1 MRRKLLTPSALAAFF
16 RSPPPKPFV
25 PVSASWAAIDESL
38 PPAQAEPPPVQAVRQ
53 PPSPAPALELPPIDP
68 FPRSLWVGF
77 SDGEELEIKS
87 RFTIGTLDE
96 KSFRYA
102 YAQFEKRR
110 AESFGLSPGSK
121 PPPLNSKAQ
130 QARERNWRRFFCD

>member
-1 MRRKLLTPSALAAFF
+1 MRHKPLTLSVLAAFF

-25 PVSASWAAIDESL
+25 PVSASWPAIDESL
-38 PPAQAEPPPVQAVRQ
+38 PPAQAEPPPV
-53 PPSPAPALELPPIDP
+53 LELPPIDP

-121 PPPLNSKAQ
+121 PPSLNSKAQ

>member
-1 MRRKLLTPSALAAFF
+1 MRHKPLTPSALAAFF

-25 PVSASWAAIDESL
+25 PVSASWPAIDESL
-38 PPAQAEPPPVQAVRQ
+38 PPAQAEPPPV
-53 PPSPAPALELPPIDP
+53 LELPPIDP

-110 AESFGLSPGSK
+110 AESFGFSPGSK
-121 PPPLNSKAQ
+121 PPSLNSKAQ

>member
-1 MRRKLLTPSALAAFF
+1 MRLTLFSLSAFF

-25 PVSASWAAIDESL
+25 PVSASWPAIDESL
-38 PPAQAEPPPVQAVRQ
+38 PPAQAEPPPVPAVRQ
-53 PPSPAPALELPPIDP
+53 PPALELPPIDP

-96 KSFRYA
+96 KSFHYA

>member
-1 MRRKLLTPSALAAFF
+1 MRLTLFSLSAFF

-25 PVSASWAAIDESL
+25 PVSASWPAIDESL
-38 PPAQAEPPPVQAVRQ
+38 PPAQAEPPPV
-53 PPSPAPALELPPIDP
+53 LELPPIDP

-130 QARERNWRRFFCD
+130 QARERNWRRFFC